1 MGRLNKRKQTK
12 ERIRV
17 QASGSTSAALE
28 SEANVSMDSKRR
40 ASENNIVAPTNTAL
54 MQSEAIVMSAPRRRH
69 AFETNSL
76 DHCETPLCAYEH
88 IQPVLQH
95 IARQL
100 HVPPRQ
106 LRIWD
111 PYYCDGAVKRHL
123 SVLGFDNVINQNID
137 FYQRIKDNDIPPHDV
152 IVTNPP
158 YSENHIEKLLH
169 FVTSKNNK
177 PFCLLMPNWVARKAE
192 YSSLM
197 GNATN
202 HLLYL
207 SPIQPYT
214 YTMPSWNTKPEHVQE
229 TGETTPYLSSWYIS
243 FPDTAT
249 LTTMEKR
256 LDSIAKRQQPP
267 VWVVA
272 KTVKGLKWKIQK
284 ANKKKD
290 DK

>member
-1 MGRLNKRKQTK
+1 MGRSIKGKRSK
-12 ERIRV
+12 ESINV
-17 QASGSTSAALE
+17 EASMSTLAALD
-28 SEANVSMDSKRR
+28 SEANFSKDSKRR
-40 ASENNIVAPTNTAL
+40 VTQNNIDGPSDTAL
-54 MQSEAIVMSAPRRRH
+54 PQTEAATTSCPRRRH
-69 AFETNSL
+69 AFETNPL
-76 DHCETPLCAYEH
+76 DHCETPLCAYQH

-95 IARQL
+95 ISKQIN
-100 HVPPRQ
+100 VPPCQ

-111 PYYCDGAVKRHL
+111 PYYCDGTVKRHL
-123 SVLGFDNVINQNID
+123 SFLGFDNVINQNSD
-137 FYQRIKDNDIPPHDV
+137 FYQRIQDNDIPPHDI

-169 FVTSKNNK
+169 FVTTKSEK
-177 PFCLLMPNWVARKAE
+177 PFCLLMPNWVARKTE
-192 YSSLM
+192 YKSLT
-197 GNATN
+197 GDATD

-243 FPDTAT
+243 FSDTAT
-249 LTTMEKR
+249 MATMEKR
-256 LDSIAKRQQPP
+256 LDSIAKRQRPP

-284 ANKKKD
+284 ANKKNR
-290 DK
+290 